1 MKVFMK
7 QTAIFVGGCFWCMVE
22 PFEIQPGIIN
32 IVSGYT
38 GGHIET
44 PTYEQVASHTTGHTE
59 AVKITFDSDIIT
71 YK

>member
-32 IVSGYT
+32 VVSGYT
-38 GGHIET
+38 GGHIEN
-44 PTYEQVASHTTGHTE
+44 PTYEQVASHTE
-59 AVKITFDSDIIT
+59 AVKITFNSDIIT